1 MCSWLV
7 TFNLNTFAHSCAD
20 WYSVQYVNGYQP
32 PPKLP
37 WTQSFMIGLK
47 GFWKWFL
54 TIPGFL
60 ITLYGL
66 NVVAWG
72 GMLFLLLC
80 NAAPAM
86 CTPTCDDINSPRR
99 IWVEID
105 SQILNALF
113 CVTGFGL
120 APWRFRDLYWWAHW
134 RIGGP
139 QRKLVGIRRLAGIH
153 RGWFR
158 LPGSERLPE
167 DADATTVSPEDP
179 AVPIPASKIPDPP
192 PTGLRASPTTS
203 WKMDFVLWMNASNT
217 FFQVV
222 LCFYMWHYDRVQRP
236 SWATGLFVALGCIVA
251 GVAGVMIAVEGKRIK
266 KVEGVP
272 MRKEDQGRSTDEEA
286 QSAQNVPLV
295 SYSGAV
301 SKT

>member
-1 MCSWLV
+1 MLI
-7 TFNLNTFAHSCAD
+7 ARQ
-20 WYSVQYVNGYQP
+20 YSNGYVP

-37 WTQSFMIGLK
+37 WKTSTIIGLK
-47 GFWKWFL
+47 AFWKWFL
-54 TIPGFL
+54 TPAGFL

-86 CTPTCDDINSPRR
+86 CHPTCDDIQSPRR

-120 APWRFRDLYWWAHW
+120 APWRFRDLYWWSWW
-134 RIGGP
+134 RVGGSK
-139 QRKLVGIRRLAGIH
+139 RKETGLRRLAGIH

-158 LPGSERLPE
+158 LPGSEGLSPT
-167 DADATTVSPEDP
+167 ASMKTVSPEDP
-179 AVPIPASKIPDPP
+179 AVPIPLSKMPDAP
-192 PTGLRASPTTS
+192 PTGHRAPPTKS

-217 FFQVV
+217 FCQIV
-222 LCFYMWHYDRVQRP
+222 LCFYMYHYNRYDRP
-236 SWATGLFVALGCIVA
+236 SWATGLWVALGCIVA
-251 GVAGVMIAVEGKRIK
+251 GIAGIMMYIEGKNIK

-272 MRKEDQGRSTDEEA
+272 PPT
-286 QSAQNVPLV
+286 
-295 SYSGAV
+295 GAEKRQMM
-301 SKT
+301 SRHSLHW

>member
-1 MCSWLV
+1 
-7 TFNLNTFAHSCAD
+7 
-20 WYSVQYVNGYQP
+20 
-32 PPKLP
+32 
-37 WTQSFMIGLK
+37 
-47 GFWKWFL
+47 
-54 TIPGFL
+54 
-60 ITLYGL
+60 
-66 NVVAWG
+66 
-72 GMLFLLLC
+72 MLFLLLC

-134 RIGGP
+134 RLGGP
-139 QRKLVGIRRLAGIH
+139 QRKSVGIRRLAGIH

-158 LPGSERLPE
+158 LPGSEHLAE
-167 DADATTVSPEDP
+167 DADATMVNSDDP
-179 AVPIPASKIPDPP
+179 AVPIPVCKIPDPP
-192 PTGLRASPTTS
+192 PTGCRASPTIS

-217 FFQVV
+217 LFQVV
-222 LCFYMWHYDRVQRP
+222 LCFYMWHYDRHQRP

-251 GVAGVMIAVEGKRIK
+251 GVAGAMIAVEGKRIK
-266 KVEGVP
+266 KVEGMP
-272 MRKEDQGRSTDEEA
+272 MRKEGQARLTDEEA

-295 SYSGAV
+295 SYPDAALKV
-301 SKT
+301 

>member
-1 MCSWLV
+1 
-7 TFNLNTFAHSCAD
+7 
-20 WYSVQYVNGYQP
+20 
-32 PPKLP
+32 
-37 WTQSFMIGLK
+37 MIGLK
-47 GFWKWFL
+47 SFWKWFL
-54 TIPGFL
+54 TPAGFF

-99 IWVEID
+99 KWVEYD

-120 APWRFRDLYWWAHW
+120 APWRFRDLYWWAWW
-134 RIGGP
+134 RIGGSK
-139 QRKLVGIRRLAGIH
+139 RTETGIRRLAGIH

-158 LPGSERLPE
+158 LPGSERLA
-167 DADATTVSPEDP
+167 DKADATLVDPEDP
-179 AVPIPASKIPDPP
+179 AVPIPVKAIPDPP
-192 PTGLRASPTTS
+192 PTAIRAPPTKG
-203 WKMDFVLWMNASNT
+203 WKMDFVVWNNVWNT

-222 LCFYMWHYDRVQRP
+222 LCFYMWHYNRVERP

-251 GVAGVMIAVEGKRIK
+251 GIAGIMMWHEGNNVK

-272 MRKEDQGRSTDEEA
+272 MRRDYPTADAEA
-286 QSAQNVPLV
+286 DVNSSQNIPLV
-295 SYSGAV
+295 TTGVAT
-301 SKT
+301 KC